1 MPGPSQ
7 SLRKTLGERL
17 RKARIA
23 VVIPCYRVKRKVAGV
38 IARIGPEVARIY
50 CVDDACPEHSGK
62 HIKKT
67 VKDRRVRVLSHGKNL
82 GVGGA
87 VKTGYRA
94 ALEDGMVIV
103 VKVDGDGQIDPTLIP
118 AVVAPI
124 LAGRA
129 DYVKGNRFYHLEDMA
144 AMPKLRVFGNAGL
157 SFLAKLSSGYWSL
170 FDPNNGLTAIHALA
184 LKSLPLKK
192 VADNYFFES
201 DMLFRLNTIGATVC
215 EVPMKAVYGDET
227 SGISEISAA
236 FRFLFSHLRNFAKR
250 IFYNYLLRDFNIA
263 SIELLLGVFL
273 LLFGVIFGAL
283 EWANSIRSGVPV
295 TSGTVMLAALP
306 VILGVQFLLGF
317 FGYDTRARHTRPLF
331 MRHVEPPAA
340 GTRSRRRRKP

>member
-7 SLRKTLGERL
+7 SLREVLGERL

-94 ALEDGMVIV
+94 ALEDGMEIV
-103 VKVDGDGQIDPTLIP
+103 VKVDGDGQIDPALIP

-129 DYVKGNRFYHLEDMA
+129 DYVKGNRFYHLEDVA
-144 AMPKLRVFGNAGL
+144 AMPKLRVFGNAGI
-157 SFLAKLSSGYWSL
+157 SFLAKLSSGYWDM
-170 FDPNNGLTAIHALA
+170 FDPENGLTAIHRAALA
-184 LKSLPLKK
+184 RLPLAKI
-192 VADNYFFES
+192 ADDYFFET
-201 DMLFRLNTIGATVC
+201 DVLFRLGTIGAVVR
-215 EVPMKAVYGDET
+215 EVPMTAVYGDEV
-227 SGISEISAA
+227 SGLNELSAL
-236 FRFLFSHLRNFAKR
+236 FRFLGANLKNFAKR
-250 IFYNYLLRDFNIA
+250 VFYNYLLRDFNIA
-263 SIELLLGVFL
+263 SIELLLGLPL
-273 LLFGVIFGAL
+273 LLFGVIFGAI